1 MKRAWS
7 RRDLLKLSCAVVPAL
22 AAGLVRIPVRAMTAA
37 GGGACEAAPGTPP
50 KRQLRGV
57 WIATVSNIDWPSQP
71 GLSIADQQAQLR
83 SLLDACVNARLNS
96 VYFQVRS
103 VADAM
108 YPTSYA
114 PWSQALTGTQGQD
127 PGYDPLAF
135 AVAEAHRRNLE
146 LHAWMNP
153 YRVSLQPD
161 ASKLAPDNPARLHP
175 DWVVTYGQQIWFDPG
190 IPDARRFLE
199 DSILDPLSRYD
210 VDGLHFDDYYYP
222 YPVAG
227 ITFPDDASFALYG
240 SGFSD
245 RGDWRRHNVN
255 LLISELSQRV
265 HALKPWL
272 KFGAAPFG
280 VWRNQSTDPTGSAT
294 QAGAQDYDDLYADT
308 RTWIRQEW
316 LDYIA
321 PEIYWAIG
329 FAPAAYDVLVPWW
342 SGEVAGTDVSLLI
355 GEAAYKVGTSTQSP
369 GWSTT
374 GELADHLALDIGYPA
389 VSGNILY
396 NMSAVV
402 ANRLGF
408 LTQLEA
414 GAYRYPAL
422 VPVMPSLGGHAPAP
436 AQIVSARRTD
446 QGTVLTWTPRPG
458 PSTPASFAVYRF
470 PGQTRPPECDFDDP
484 RNLVTAVRA
493 NAAQGPQTYVDAGLA
508 SGPQTY
514 CVTAL
519 DRLHHESPAGNPAV
533 VA

>member
-1 MKRAWS
+1 MASWS
-7 RRDLLKLSCAVVPAL
+7 RRELLKVSCAMVPAL
-22 AAGLVRIPVRAMTAA
+22 AAGMVRIPVRADAVA
-37 GGGACEAAPGTPP
+37 GPQSCPVAPGSPP

-57 WIATVSNIDWPSQP
+57 WIATVSNIDWPSRP
-71 GLSIADQQAQLR
+71 GLPVAEQQAELR
-83 SLLDACVNARLNS
+83 ALLDACSNAHLNA
-96 VYFQVRS
+96 VYFQIRS

-108 YPTSYA
+108 YPTSFA

-135 AVAEAHRRNLE
+135 AVEEAHLRNLE

-161 ASKLAPDNPARLHP
+161 ASRLAANNPGRLHP
-175 DWVVTYGQQIWFDPG
+175 DWVVTYGKEIWFDPG
-190 IPDARRFLE
+190 IPDARRFLGE
-199 DSILDPLSRYD
+199 SILDPLSRYD

-227 ITFPDDASFALYG
+227 LAFPDDASFAAYG
-240 SGFSD
+240 GGYLD

-272 KFGAAPFG
+272 KFGVAPFG

-294 QAGAQDYDDLYADT
+294 QAGAQDYDDLYADI

-316 LDYIA
+316 LDYVA

-355 GEAAYKVGTSTQSP
+355 GEAAYKVGVSSQSP
-369 GWSTT
+369 GWANST
-374 GELADHLALDIGYPA
+374 ELADHLALDAGYPA

-408 LTQLEA
+408 LTVLEA

-436 AQIVSARRTD
+436 VQILSLQRTG
-446 QGTVLTWTPRPG
+446 QGTVVAWMTRPG

-470 PGQTRPPECDFDDP
+470 PGQTRPPDCAFEDP
-484 RNLVTAVRA
+484 SHLVAAVRSA
-493 NAAQGPQTYVDAGLA
+493 GTGGPQTYLDTGAA
-508 SGPQTY
+508 PGPQIY
-514 CVTAL
+514 YVTAL
-519 DRLHHESPAGNPAV
+519 DRLHHESPPSNPGV
-533 VA
+533 LD